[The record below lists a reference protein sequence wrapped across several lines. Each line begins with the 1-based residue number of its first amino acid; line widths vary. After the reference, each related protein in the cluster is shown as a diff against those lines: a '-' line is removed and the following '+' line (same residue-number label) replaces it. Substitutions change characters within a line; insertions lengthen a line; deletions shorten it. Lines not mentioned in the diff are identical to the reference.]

1 MAAVATQHGSAI
13 GSNNSSRSNRHTY
26 MTSGYI
32 VAQLARASSLSNDNA
47 AQSNNNSSSNNDNN
61 DNNGATGKI
70 SVQPRVDQQEIFD
83 NPAMQTAT
91 KCCVFIKE
99 IARKM
104 GFPART
110 ASTAQ
115 LLVYRTYIYRPTTR
129 IGSTDLATG
138 CLLVSSKMEETIK
151 KLRDIIAYSYVLLS
165 KPQSSQSDPKQVA
178 SSVIDK
184 MRPNVM
190 NAEQLILEAIGYDFR
205 TSHTHLLFVK
215 LAKMAG
221 LTRESAVA
229 TSGWAILLDAYFTT
243 LPIQYPSTVISA
255 GSLVLAW
262 CINADEPKDTCSF
275 IRHVFMSSD
284 NNSSHHSNGGYS
296 TLPKTKSKRPPT
308 LALESDNEWWVDF
321 GVSTTDIQGF
331 VKQMVDFYLLFFN
344 STMATAEYLERHKH
358 GIPNKSI
365 SQKIAQWRLKLSDTS
380 SK

>member
-47 AQSNNNSSSNNDNN
+47 AQSNNNNSNKNNDDN

-151 KLRDIIAYSYVLLS
+151 KLRDIIAHSYVLSS
-165 KPQSSQSDPKQVA
+165 KPQSSQSDPKQVP

-255 GSLVLAW
+255 GS
-262 CINADEPKDTCSF
+262 
-275 IRHVFMSSD
+275 D
-284 NNSSHHSNGGYS
+284 NNSSRHSNGGYS
-296 TLPKTKSKRPPT
+296 THPKTKSKRPPT

-344 STMATAEYLERHKH
+344 STMATAEYLERHKY